1 MTTRWFDRVRMYVDW
16 DLADRARIAKLRR
29 YIEPELDQVVENLGQ
44 QLAKFK
50 GTHSLMA
57 NTRFVR
63 RLHEVIREWLDG
75 VLDGM
80 FDDRYARER
89 SLFGRRLVELELTF
103 EDVIVLE
110 ELTRRQLF
118 GLARSTLS
126 DQPQVLSSTMHTL
139 DKAFNLDLALIYS
152 IYLEIRDAAM
162 ERALLDRFL
171 TVTGFSRTLYES
183 LADARDIERG
193 GMSVN

>member
-1 MTTRWFDRVRMYVDW
+1 MMIRWFDRVRLYVGW

-29 YIEPELDQVVENLGQ
+29 CIEPDLDRVVENLGR

-50 GTHSLMA
+50 GTHSLMT

-63 RLHEVIREWLDG
+63 RLHNVLREWLDG
-75 VLDGM
+75 LLDGM
-80 FDDRYARER
+80 FDDEYAQKR
-89 SLFGRRLVELELTF
+89 SLFGRRLVELDLTF
-103 EDVIVLE
+103 EDVMVLE

-118 GLARSTLS
+118 GLARSKLS

-139 DKAFNLDLALIYS
+139 DKAFNLDLTLIYT
-152 IYLEIRDAAM
+152 IYLEIRDAEM

-183 LADARDIERG
+183 LADARDMERG
-193 GMSVN
+193 SMAVT